1 MSSLPN
7 LNVSLAELRAFNREQ
22 WLGLITKR
30 LQPVILLLAVI
41 VIAWQLA
48 QLTWMIFK
56 PSNNATP
63 VPVMVQP
70 VTSPNRQSINTQ
82 AIADAHLFGIETA
95 APEADPGN
103 LPQTSISLV
112 LAGTIAFS
120 DPQAGYAIV
129 GENASNAKFYKVG
142 GMINGGIRLH
152 SVYADR
158 VIIDRAGTLETLSL
172 PHGPSTGMP
181 SVNRPAVNPG
191 AQLSENIR
199 RMATNNPSALSQILR
214 VQPVFSNGAQK
225 GFRVYPGRDRAQF
238 ARLGLQPGDL
248 ITAVNGMALNDAG
261 AANDILGLLSSST
274 SVVVGVERNGAP
286 MQLNLD
292 VTQISLP
299 DDNANAEPPGEPGM
313 SRDRM
318 RRTPPMPGPSTE

>member
-7 LNVSLAELRAFNREQ
+7 LQLSLAELRTLNRDQ
-22 WLGLITKR
+22 WINLATKR
-30 LQPVILLLAVI
+30 IQPVILVVAVI
-41 VIAWQLA
+41 GIAWQLA
-48 QLTWMIFK
+48 QLTWMIFQ
-56 PSNNATP
+56 PTNTATP
-63 VPVMVQP
+63 VPVA
-70 VTSPNRQSINTQ
+70 VTPAISSPRQSVNTQ
-82 AIADAHLFGIETA
+82 AIADAHLFGTESA
-95 APEADPGN
+95 APESDPAN

-112 LAGTIAFS
+112 LAGTIAFN

-129 GENASNAKFYKVG
+129 GENSSSAKFYKVG

-152 SVYADR
+152 AVYADR
-158 VIIDRAGTLETLSL
+158 VIIDRSGSLETLSL

-181 SVNRPAVNPG
+181 PISRPSVNPA
-191 AQLSENIR
+191 AQLSDNIR
-199 RMATNNPSALSQILR
+199 RLATNNPSALSQILR
-214 VQPVFSNGAQK
+214 IQPVFSNGAQK

-248 ITAVNGMALNDAG
+248 ITSINGMALNDAG

-299 DDNANAEPPGEPGM
+299 EENAGAESATEPGAY
-313 SRDRM
+313 RDRM
-318 RRTPPMPGPSTE
+318 HRPPMPGPSAE